1 MLFDLLNT
9 QFGLPAAIWPRYAN
23 CFVRQQVP
31 AHTTLLAEG
40 DVASRVYFVEQ
51 GCLRGWFNAQGKDV
65 TFQFFFEQQTVS
77 SLESFSS
84 QKPSLFSL
92 ETLEPCVLWWLSRAD
107 AYQLL
112 RELGAGTQ
120 AREQL
125 AGLLLSRVQHYLTHA
140 VAFVRDTPQ
149 QRYEHLL
156 AHAPWVV
163 QRVPQHYIAS
173 YLGITSV
180 HLSRL
185 KRRIAGY

>member
-1 MLFDLLNT
+1 MLFELLT
-9 QFGLPAAIWPRYAN
+9 TRFGLTEATWLHYAD

-40 DVASRVYFVEQ
+40 EVARRVYFVEQ

-77 SLESFSS
+77 SVESFSS

-92 ETLEPCVLWWLSRAD
+92 ETLEPCVLWWINRGD
-107 AYQLL
+107 AYRLL
-112 RELGAGTQ
+112 AELGEGAQ

-173 YLGITSV
+173 YLGITPV

-185 KRRIAGY
+185 KRRVVGH

>member
-1 MLFDLLNT
+1 MLLELLT
-9 QFGLPAAIWPRYAN
+9 TRFGLTEAIWLQYAD

-40 DVASRVYFVEQ
+40 EVARRVYFVEQ

-92 ETLEPCVLWWLSRAD
+92 ETLEPCVLWWINRAD
-107 AYQLL
+107 AYRLL
-112 RELGAGTQ
+112 EELGEGPQ

-156 AHAPWVV
+156 ARAPWVV

-173 YLGITSV
+173 YLGITPV

-185 KRRIAGY
+185 KRRVVGH